1 MKIIIG
7 QDPYPARQKNYRPFR
22 ISVPNNDFPKYNE
35 VIRGNNLNDI
45 QTVVAFV
52 PLFIQPIN
60 PFNII
65 SYRRVLSLCV
75 GTEMAVEMLTESRRR
90 IDTAGNNPELL
101 EGESKRI
108 VKMLHDQDILL
119 LNVRYFE
126 KVNGRISKRKN
137 HFINNVFEYCSTHN
151 ECELILLG
159 YIAKKAWVT
168 WNGNKQ
174 KQDRRKRRKPT
185 MHPHPRPR
193 RNDEFCKSQD
203 PALNKVKLSMKQ

>member
-7 QDPYPARQKNYRPFR
+7 QDPYPARQRNYCPYI
-22 ISVPNNDFPKYNE
+22 ISVPNNDFPKYNN
-35 VIRGNNLNDI
+35 VIQGNNLNAI
-45 QTVVAFV
+45 RTAVAFV
-52 PLFIQPIN
+52 PLFIRPID

-75 GTEMAVEMLTESRRR
+75 GPEMAVEMLTESQTR
-90 IDTAGNNPELL
+90 IATAGNNLELL

-108 VKMLHDQDILL
+108 VKMLHNQDILL

-126 KVNGRISKRKN
+126 KVNGRTKKRKN
-137 HFINNVFEYCSTHN
+137 PFINNVFRYYSTHD

-159 YIAKKAWVT
+159 YTAKKAWQT
-168 WNGNKQ
+168 WSRNNQRGRQ
-174 KQDRRKRRKPT
+174 QPT

-193 RNDEFCKSQD
+193 RNEEFWELQD
-203 PALNKVKLSMKQ
+203 SALNKVKLSVKQ